1 MGAYQQRCL
10 IDHMQFLPETRSE
23 LLNYYTAKIYQ
34 GTEAQKDARATV
46 LAGIDALIA
55 ADAAVLAEGGE

>member
-10 IDHMQFLPETRSE
+10 IDHMQFLSETRSE

-34 GTEAQKDARATV
+34 GTEAQQVARAAL